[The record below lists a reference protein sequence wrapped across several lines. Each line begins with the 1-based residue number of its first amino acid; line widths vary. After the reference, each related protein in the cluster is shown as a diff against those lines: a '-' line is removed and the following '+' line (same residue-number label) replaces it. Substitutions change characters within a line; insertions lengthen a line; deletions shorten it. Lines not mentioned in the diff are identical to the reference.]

1 MSLTR
6 NVKFK
11 RLCAVPLLCS
21 DHGVYRTFSKNTKI
35 CFFPHCL
42 FRNGAAF
49 SLGASVDDTTD
60 HMPLN
65 VATIGCVFGFF
76 QPKFLSFSFSFIYF
90 FFFQNKKYE
99 NKTASKEQH
108 LFLLIPK

>member
-1 MSLTR
+1 MPSLYFALT
-6 NVKFK
+6 VWFIE
-11 RLCAVPLLCS
+11 
-21 DHGVYRTFSKNTKI
+21 HFQKI
-35 CFFPHCL
+35 LGFIFFPHCL
-42 FRNGAAF
+42 FRNGAAS

-76 QPKFLSFSFSFIYF
+76 QPKFLSFSFSFII
-90 FFFQNKKYE
+90 FFFQNKKDE